1 MRAIQ
6 KLEIK
11 NLLQEDLKGLR
22 RMSVMYD
29 APTFQVCRRI

>member
-11 NLLQEDLKGLR
+11 NLLQEDLRELR
-22 RMSVMYD
+22 RMSVVYD
-29 APTFQVCRRI
+29 APTFQVYKRI